1 MKKEDRTEL
10 MLQLNE
16 KFDYSFDEDLD
27 LFEGR
32 KFFKNAMK
40 SEPNMLDMLWANRV
54 LLDNDTSPVLF
65 CSDEFREVLLHRHS
79 FVNFSQAKQ
88 RFLGM
93 SFNTFKLGSKPN
105 GRSKDLAKSLQ
116 TLFSFKN
123 MVEDGE
129 YSPQL
134 RPSQKAEVLAVKFN
148 TFFKEHDEL
157 VLTVKAMRASLEE
170 ECNELELLEYKNNFE
185 LLNNL
190 LLSLS
195 KV

>member
-10 MLQLNE
+10 MSQLNK
-16 KFDYSFDEDLD
+16 KFNHEFDNDLD

-40 SEPNMLDMLWANRV
+40 SEPNMLDVLWANTV
-54 LLDNDTSPVLF
+54 TLEDGTSPVLF
-65 CSDEFREVLLHRHS
+65 CSVEFKKVLKHRKL

-93 SFNTFKLGSKPN
+93 SFNTFKLGKKPN
-105 GRSKDLAKSLQ
+105 GRTKDLAKSLQ
-116 TLFSFKN
+116 TLYSFKN
-123 MVEDGE
+123 MVEEGE

-134 RPSQKAEVLAVKFN
+134 KPSQREEVKAVKFN
-148 TFFKEHDEL
+148 IYFKEHEDL
-157 VLTVKAMRASLEE
+157 VQIVDVMRLALEE
-170 ECNELELLEYKNNFE
+170 ECNKLELPEYNDNFE

-190 LLSLS
+190 LLGLS
-195 KV
+195 E